1 MHRALRAS
9 DRRNLALR
17 PLYRAFDFWSTATA
31 TADQFHWRSLLPF
44 GAPYSRFTGVPYFRF
59 TGVLYFRFTG
69 VPYFRFT
76 GVLYFRF
83 TGVPYFRFTGVKSRV
98 PMKSGR
104 GRGAEN
110 GSTQVF
116 STLL

>member
-1 MHRALRAS
+1 MHRAVRAS
-9 DRRNLALR
+9 DRRSRAQW
-17 PLYRAFDFWSTATA
+17 PLNWVFSGRF
-31 TADQFHWRSLLPF
+31 
-44 GAPYSRFTGVPYFRF
+44 SRFTGVLYRF
-59 TGVLYFRFTG
+59 TGVPYFRFTG

-76 GVLYFRF
+76 GVL
-83 TGVPYFRFTGVKSRV
+83 YFRFTGVKSRV